1 MRKFLSGCRL
11 YPLFIILVSI
21 LAARAFVYVD
31 KMAPVDSA
39 LAVSRREFGALFVG
53 EGLALTSAPAFASSD
68 LGTSNPL
75 LPQLFEAESSNLP
88 AGLLESRLSSNVMEP
103 PPYGMEGTDI
113 FYPS

>member
-1 MRKFLSGCRL
+1 MRKYLSGCRL
-11 YPLFIILVSI
+11 YPLFICLASI
-21 LAARAFVYVD
+21 LAARAFVLVD
-31 KMAPVDSA
+31 KLAPIDSA
-39 LAVSRREFGALFVG
+39 LAASRREFGAVVIG
-53 EGLALTSAPAFASSD
+53 EGLALTTAPAFAASD
-68 LGTSNPL
+68 LGTSSPM

>member
-1 MRKFLSGCRL
+1 MKKYPSGCRL
-11 YPLFIILVSI
+11 YPLFISLTSI
-21 LAARAFVYVD
+21 LAARAFVFVD
-31 KMAPVDSA
+31 KLAPIDSA
-39 LAVSRREFGALFVG
+39 LAASRREFGALVIG
-53 EGLALTSAPAFASSD
+53 EGLALTSAPVFAASD